1 MKPHDPALRHY
12 PIAQGLYGE
21 ESRTLETMSL
31 ERVGVTTKSP
41 EQDCEDVSF
50 GGKPLTKG

>member
-1 MKPHDPALRHY
+1 MA
-12 PIAQGLYGE
+12 
-21 ESRTLETMSL
+21 ESRTLEIMSL